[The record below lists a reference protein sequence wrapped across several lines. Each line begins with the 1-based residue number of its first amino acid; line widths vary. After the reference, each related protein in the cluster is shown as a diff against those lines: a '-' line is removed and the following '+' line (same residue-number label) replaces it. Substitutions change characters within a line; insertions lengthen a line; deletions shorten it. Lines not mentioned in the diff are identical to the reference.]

1 MNGTNCND
9 NERGLLPYPVIL
21 AATKGDPDAMK
32 IVMQHYQSYIA
43 HLSMRKIRDENG
55 NTYYGIDEDLRERL
69 QAKLMRAVLSL
80 RQISKTRSVP
90 PLSALRIPVFCT
102 LTKKA
107 TQDNGGAA

>member
-43 HLSMRKIRDENG
+43 HLSMRKIRDE
-55 NTYYGIDEDLRERL
+55 DLRERL
-69 QAKLMRAVLSL
+69 QAKLMRAVLSF
-80 RQISKTRSVP
+80 KTE
-90 PLSALRIPVFCT
+90 
-102 LTKKA
+102 K
-107 TQDNGGAA
+107 

>member
-43 HLSMRKIRDENG
+43 HLSMKKIRDESG
-55 NTYYGIDEDLRERL
+55 NTYYGVDEDLRERL

-80 RQISKTRSVP
+80 RQISKNAKCSTPFHFVYSC
-90 PLSALRIPVFCT
+90 LLYLDKES
-102 LTKKA
+102 
-107 TQDNGGAA
+107 GAR